1 MPYDTRAF
9 NLRNEEKGWT
19 KEKRRRMSLDFDPTS
34 ILIHSKTFHSYSL
47 HGDWNDCNR
56 ENRRQKECG
65 DREGC
70 LEKFSGLSLPP
81 SLGITLY
88 SLRQETWEMKGEVLV
103 SLVFY
108 MKRNACRAS
117 PALGMRVSIRA
128 WFKCVFILN
137 SSFFILEILVK
148 LLSVFPLLEP
158 LLRTCRLLASW
169 RKLCYGCRCHMLPV
183 KREEI
188 LRGSLRI
195 ELLKMKYKQMD
206 STEKVWA
213 E

>member
-1 MPYDTRAF
+1 MKKYSCRTDTRAF

-19 KEKRRRMSLDFDPTS
+19 KEKRQRMSLDFDPTS
-34 ILIHSKTFHSYSL
+34 IFIHSRHFIHALFIKTETTVT
-47 HGDWNDCNR
+47 

-88 SLRQETWEMKGEVLV
+88 YLGQETWEMKGEVLV
-103 SLVFY
+103 VSLVFCI
-108 MKRNACRAS
+108 KRNACRAS

-128 WFKCVFILN
+128 WFKCVFILD

-148 LLSVFPLLEP
+148 LLSVFSPLEPLLEP
-158 LLRTCRLLASW
+158 VAN
-169 RKLCYGCRCHMLPV
+169 
-183 KREEI
+183 
-188 LRGSLRI
+188 
-195 ELLKMKYKQMD
+195 LLK
-206 STEKVWA
+206 
-213 E
+213 